1 MTCSRLRNNIVNHDF
16 YRWLREREQPQE
28 APAVRVHL
36 ELPLPEPRRHD
47 VPEACP
53 RGVAIIELEM
63 VN

>member
-1 MTCSRLRNNIVNHDF
+1 MNHDF